1 MFDLTVYYVKR
12 LNHANHSH
20 HHGISFTAPDLVIF
34 MIRAIFPE
42 NKRDLDTVL
51 YHGLRL
57 GGLRHLILTNFRRNC
72 DSVLFLISV
81 PKCPLQVLQFQ
92 QGLNYVRTK
101 IPVSK
106 FQLRN
111 QVLNPALNSAEP
123 VELTSTLV
131 VYC

>member
-1 MFDLTVYYVKR
+1 
-12 LNHANHSH
+12 
-20 HHGISFTAPDLVIF
+20 

-42 NKRDLDTVL
+42 NKQDLNTVL
-51 YHGLRL
+51 YHGLEL
-57 GGLRHLILTNFRRNC
+57 GSLRHLIQLRRNC

-81 PKCPLQVLQFQ
+81 PKCPHQVVLFL

-111 QVLNPALNSAEP
+111 QVLNPVLNSAEP